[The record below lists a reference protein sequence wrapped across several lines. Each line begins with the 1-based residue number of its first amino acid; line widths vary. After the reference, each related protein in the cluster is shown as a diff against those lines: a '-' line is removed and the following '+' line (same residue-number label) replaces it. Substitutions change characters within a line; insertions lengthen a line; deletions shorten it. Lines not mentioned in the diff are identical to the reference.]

1 MVLLPHRAGYFP
13 SLTTQLG
20 REVASQWKIT
30 TMCDN
35 IDQTEGEMLTY
46 EVSDEALETATSTS
60 RDKAE
65 NFTVSFCT
73 GLIGCPA

>member
-1 MVLLPHRAGYFP
+1 MEDHH
-13 SLTTQLG
+13 
-20 REVASQWKIT
+20 
-30 TMCDN
+30 DN
-35 IDQTEGEMLTY
+35 IDQIEGEMLTY